1 MKKFVAILLA
11 MVLCMT
17 ICSVALA
24 ETRLEKI
31 QNAGEIHV
39 ATSPDFAP
47 LEFIDDSKS
56 GQDMYVGADIELAK
70 YIAAGLGV
78 ELVIDPMDFSA
89 VQAAVAMGSTDMAIA
104 GFAYTEERAEVAE
117 MSAYFNIDDDEDL
130 GQTLLVPAG
139 TEANFTTAEDFAGL
153 TIAVQNGS
161 LQQQLAVAQLPEDIK
176 IELVADLG
184 TAVLML
190 TEGKVDAV
198 GVDGSNGSLFCQN
211 YPEVALAGFK
221 YNYSA
226 EGNVLMVPKGETELI
241 EAINEIIADV
251 NEKGLYKQWKEEA
264 EALAVSLG
272 IDVNE

>member
-1 MKKFVAILLA
+1 MKKFVATLLA

-17 ICSVALA
+17 ICSAALA
-24 ETRLEKI
+24 ETRLDKI
-31 QNAGEIHV
+31 LEAGEIHM

-47 LEFIDDSKS
+47 LEFIDDSKT

-78 ELVIDPMDFSA
+78 ELVIEPMDFSA
-89 VQAAVAMGSTDMAIA
+89 VQASVALGSIDMAIA

-117 MSAYFNIDDDEDL
+117 MSTYFNIDDDEDL
-130 GQTLLVPAG
+130 GQTLLVPVG
-139 TEANFTTAEDFAGL
+139 TESNFKTAEDFAGL

-161 LQQQLAVAQLPEDIK
+161 LQQQLATSQLPKDIK
-176 IELVADLG
+176 IEPVADLG

-211 YPEVALAGFK
+211 YPEVALAEFK
-221 YNYSA
+221 YDYSA
-226 EGNVLMVPKGETELI
+226 EGNVLMVPKGETELV
-241 EAINEIIADV
+241 EAINDILHEV
-251 NEKGLYKQWKEEA
+251 NEKGLYKQWKEDA
-264 EALAVSLG
+264 EVLAVSLG
-272 IDVNE
+272 IEVNE